1 MADIKWLEGNRIQ
14 IAPPKRTK
22 KITGTRFATILG
34 LNPWSTAFEMWCAIT
49 KTYEKPFEDTIYT
62 VAGKTIEPKQARYIN
77 STKAPAI
84 YSMKRAVDVMTG
96 KTVVDI
102 GGGRF
107 DTAAEA
113 ARVYG
118 AAVSI
123 YDPFNR
129 TPEHNA
135 AVLAGSYDVA
145 VISNVLNVIDSDAA
159 RGEVVQL
166 AAQKAAALLITVYE
180 GDGSGTGRQTAADSW
195 QENRGTA
202 DYMGEIAAAL
212 PGWNVARF
220 GRLIQATQKR

>member
-1 MADIKWLEGNRIQ
+1 MKQ
-14 IAPPKRTK
+14 
-22 KITGTRFATILG
+22 RFT
-34 LNPWSTAFEMWCAIT
+34 S
-49 KTYEKPFEDTIYT
+49 
-62 VAGKTIEPKQARYIN
+62 KQTSIN
-77 STKAPAI
+77 STKAPAV

-145 VISNVLNVIDSDAA
+145 VISNVLNVIDSEAA
-159 RGEVVQL
+159 RGDVVRL
-166 AAQKAAALLITVYE
+166 A
-180 GDGSGTGRQTAADSW
+180 AADSW
-195 QENRGTA
+195 QENRRTA
-202 DYMGEIAAAL
+202 DYMDEIAAAL

>member
-1 MADIKWLEGNRIQ
+1 MKQ
-14 IAPPKRTK
+14 
-22 KITGTRFATILG
+22 RFT
-34 LNPWSTAFEMWCAIT
+34 S
-49 KTYEKPFEDTIYT
+49 
-62 VAGKTIEPKQARYIN
+62 KQTSIN
-77 STKAPAI
+77 STKAPAV
-84 YSMKRAVDVMTG
+84 YSMKRAVNVMTG

-145 VISNVLNVIDSDAA
+145 VISNVLNVIDSEAA
-159 RGEVVQL
+159 RGDVVRL
-166 AAQKAAALLITVYE
+166 AATKAAALLITVYE
-180 GDGSGTGRQTAADSW
+180 GDGSGIDRQPPTVGKKTGAPLIIWTKSPPLSRV
-195 QENRGTA
+195 G
-202 DYMGEIAAAL
+202 ML
-212 PGWNVARF
+212 PGLVV
-220 GRLIQATQKR
+220 

>member
-1 MADIKWLEGNRIQ
+1 
-14 IAPPKRTK
+14 
-22 KITGTRFATILG
+22 
-34 LNPWSTAFEMWCAIT
+34 
-49 KTYEKPFEDTIYT
+49 
-62 VAGKTIEPKQARYIN
+62 
-77 STKAPAI
+77 
-84 YSMKRAVDVMTG
+84 MKRAVNVMTG

-135 AVLAGSYDVA
+135 A
-145 VISNVLNVIDSDAA
+145 
-159 RGEVVQL
+159 
-166 AAQKAAALLITVYE
+166 LLITVYE

-195 QENRGTA
+195 QENRRTA
-202 DYMGEIAAAL
+202 DYMDEIAAAL

>member
-1 MADIKWLEGNRIQ
+1 MKQ
-14 IAPPKRTK
+14 
-22 KITGTRFATILG
+22 RFT
-34 LNPWSTAFEMWCAIT
+34 SRQTS
-49 KTYEKPFEDTIYT
+49 
-62 VAGKTIEPKQARYIN
+62 IN
-77 STKAPAI
+77 STKAPAV
-84 YSMKRAVDVMTG
+84 YSMKRAVDAMTG
-96 KTVVDI
+96 KRVVDI

-135 AVLAGSYDVA
+135 AVLAGSYDIA
-145 VISNVLNVIDSDAA
+145 VISNVLNVIDSEAA
-159 RGEVVQL
+159 RGDVVRL
-166 AAQKAAALLITVYE
+166 AATK
-180 GDGSGTGRQTAADSW
+180 AADSW
-195 QENRGTA
+195 QENRRTA
-202 DYMGEIAAAL
+202 DYMEEIAAAL

>member
-1 MADIKWLEGNRIQ
+1 MKQ
-14 IAPPKRTK
+14 
-22 KITGTRFATILG
+22 RFT
-34 LNPWSTAFEMWCAIT
+34 S
-49 KTYEKPFEDTIYT
+49 
-62 VAGKTIEPKQARYIN
+62 KQTSIN
-77 STKAPAI
+77 STKAPAV
-84 YSMKRAVDVMTG
+84 YSMKRAVNVMTG

-145 VISNVLNVIDSDAA
+145 VISNVLNAIDSEAA
-159 RGEVVQL
+159 RGDVVRL
-166 AAQKAAALLITVYE
+166 AATKAAALLITIYE
-180 GDGSGTGRQTAADSW
+180 GDRSGTGRQTAADSW
-195 QENRGTA
+195 QENRRTA
-202 DYMGEIAAAL
+202 DYMDEIAAAL

>member
-1 MADIKWLEGNRIQ
+1 MKQ
-14 IAPPKRTK
+14 
-22 KITGTRFATILG
+22 RFT
-34 LNPWSTAFEMWCAIT
+34 S
-49 KTYEKPFEDTIYT
+49 
-62 VAGKTIEPKQARYIN
+62 KQTSIN
-77 STKAPAI
+77 STKAPAV
-84 YSMKRAVDVMTG
+84 YSMKRAVNVMTG

-135 AVLAGSYDVA
+135 A
-145 VISNVLNVIDSDAA
+145 
-159 RGEVVQL
+159 
-166 AAQKAAALLITVYE
+166 LLITVYE

-195 QENRGTA
+195 QENRRTA
-202 DYMGEIAAAL
+202 DYMDEIAAAL

>member
-1 MADIKWLEGNRIQ
+1 MKQ
-14 IAPPKRTK
+14 
-22 KITGTRFATILG
+22 RFT
-34 LNPWSTAFEMWCAIT
+34 SRQTS
-49 KTYEKPFEDTIYT
+49 
-62 VAGKTIEPKQARYIN
+62 IN
-77 STKAPAI
+77 SRKAPAV
-84 YSMKRAVDVMTG
+84 YSMPKAVDVMTG

-102 GGGRF
+102 GGRF

-145 VISNVLNVIDSDAA
+145 VISNVLNVIDSEAA
-159 RGEVVQL
+159 RGDVVRL
-166 AAQKAAALLITVYE
+166 AATKAAALLIIVYE

-195 QENRGTA
+195 QENRRTA
-202 DYMGEIAAAL
+202 DYMDEIAAAL
-212 PGWNVARF
+212 PGWLVARS
-220 GRLIQATQKR
+220 GRLITATQKR

>member
-1 MADIKWLEGNRIQ
+1 MKQ
-14 IAPPKRTK
+14 
-22 KITGTRFATILG
+22 RFT
-34 LNPWSTAFEMWCAIT
+34 S
-49 KTYEKPFEDTIYT
+49 
-62 VAGKTIEPKQARYIN
+62 KQTSIN
-77 STKAPAI
+77 STKAPAV

-145 VISNVLNVIDSDAA
+145 VISNVLNVIDSEAA
-159 RGEVVQL
+159 RGDVVRL
-166 AAQKAAALLITVYE
+166 AATKAAALLITVYE
-180 GDGSGTGRQTAADSW
+180 GDGSGIGRQPPTVGKKTGAPLIIWTKSPPLS
-195 QENRGTA
+195 RVG
-202 DYMGEIAAAL
+202 ML
-212 PGWNVARF
+212 PGFVV
-220 GRLIQATQKR
+220 

>member
-1 MADIKWLEGNRIQ
+1 MKQ
-14 IAPPKRTK
+14 
-22 KITGTRFATILG
+22 RFT
-34 LNPWSTAFEMWCAIT
+34 SRQTS
-49 KTYEKPFEDTIYT
+49 
-62 VAGKTIEPKQARYIN
+62 IN
-77 STKAPAI
+77 SMKAPAV

-113 ARVYG
+113 ARGYG
-118 AAVSI
+118 ATVSI

-145 VISNVLNVIDSDAA
+145 VISNVLNVIDSKAA
-159 RGEVVQL
+159 RGDVVRL
-166 AAQKAAALLITVYE
+166 AATKV
-180 GDGSGTGRQTAADSW
+180 
-195 QENRGTA
+195 
-202 DYMGEIAAAL
+202 AAL
-212 PGWNVARF
+212 PGWSVARF

>member
-1 MADIKWLEGNRIQ
+1 MKQ
-14 IAPPKRTK
+14 
-22 KITGTRFATILG
+22 RFT
-34 LNPWSTAFEMWCAIT
+34 SRQTS
-49 KTYEKPFEDTIYT
+49 
-62 VAGKTIEPKQARYIN
+62 IN
-77 STKAPAI
+77 SRKAPAV
-84 YSMKRAVDVMTG
+84 YSMKRAVEAMTG
-96 KTVVDI
+96 KKVVDI

-107 DTAAEA
+107 DTAAEV

-145 VISNVLNVIDSDAA
+145 VISNVLNVIDSEAA
-159 RGEVVQL
+159 RGDVVRL
-166 AAQKAAALLITVYE
+166 AATKAAALLITVYE

-195 QENRGTA
+195 QENRRTA
-202 DYMGEIAAAL
+202 DYMDEIAAAL

-220 GRLIQATQKR
+220 GRLIQATQKKINFYLKCIDK

>member
-1 MADIKWLEGNRIQ
+1 MKQ
-14 IAPPKRTK
+14 
-22 KITGTRFATILG
+22 RFT
-34 LNPWSTAFEMWCAIT
+34 S
-49 KTYEKPFEDTIYT
+49 
-62 VAGKTIEPKQARYIN
+62 KQTSIN
-77 STKAPAI
+77 STKAPAV
-84 YSMKRAVDVMTG
+84 YSMKRAVNVMTG

-145 VISNVLNVIDSDAA
+145 VISNVLKSTAKPPGVMW
-159 RGEVVQL
+159 
-166 AAQKAAALLITVYE
+166 Y
-180 GDGSGTGRQTAADSW
+180 GSPPRK
-195 QENRGTA
+195 
-202 DYMGEIAAAL
+202 
-212 PGWNVARF
+212 PPPF
-220 GRLIQATQKR
+220 

>member
-1 MADIKWLEGNRIQ
+1 MKQ
-14 IAPPKRTK
+14 
-22 KITGTRFATILG
+22 RFT
-34 LNPWSTAFEMWCAIT
+34 S
-49 KTYEKPFEDTIYT
+49 
-62 VAGKTIEPKQARYIN
+62 KQTSIN
-77 STKAPAI
+77 STKAPAV

-145 VISNVLNVIDSDAA
+145 VISNVLNVIDSEAA
-159 RGEVVQL
+159 RGDVVRLAATKAAMEEAAVL
-166 AAQKAAALLITVYE
+166 AAQHSRAKDSAQVPVDYTQIRYVSKPQGAKPGMVIYVQYKTVYVDPTTE
-180 GDGSGTGRQTAADSW
+180 SKAKQQS
-195 QENRGTA
+195 
-202 DYMGEIAAAL
+202 
-212 PGWNVARF
+212 
-220 GRLIQATQKR
+220 

>member
-1 MADIKWLEGNRIQ
+1 MKQ
-14 IAPPKRTK
+14 
-22 KITGTRFATILG
+22 RFT
-34 LNPWSTAFEMWCAIT
+34 S
-49 KTYEKPFEDTIYT
+49 
-62 VAGKTIEPKQARYIN
+62 KQTSIN
-77 STKAPAI
+77 STKAPAV
-84 YSMKRAVDVMTG
+84 YSMKRAVNVMTG

-145 VISNVLNVIDSDAA
+145 VISNVLNVIDS
-159 RGEVVQL
+159 E
-166 AAQKAAALLITVYE
+166 AALLITVYE
-180 GDGSGTGRQTAADSW
+180 GDGSGTGRQT
-195 QENRGTA
+195 
-202 DYMGEIAAAL
+202 AAAL

>member
-1 MADIKWLEGNRIQ
+1 MKQ
-14 IAPPKRTK
+14 
-22 KITGTRFATILG
+22 RFT
-34 LNPWSTAFEMWCAIT
+34 S
-49 KTYEKPFEDTIYT
+49 
-62 VAGKTIEPKQARYIN
+62 KQTSIN
-77 STKAPAI
+77 STKAPAV
-84 YSMKRAVDVMTG
+84 YSMKRAVNVMTG

-145 VISNVLNVIDSDAA
+145 VISNVLNVIDS
-159 RGEVVQL
+159 E
-166 AAQKAAALLITVYE
+166 AAALLITVYE

-195 QENRGTA
+195 QENRRTA
-202 DYMGEIAAAL
+202 DYMDEIAAAL

>member
-1 MADIKWLEGNRIQ
+1 MKQ
-14 IAPPKRTK
+14 
-22 KITGTRFATILG
+22 RFT
-34 LNPWSTAFEMWCAIT
+34 SRQTS
-49 KTYEKPFEDTIYT
+49 
-62 VAGKTIEPKQARYIN
+62 IN
-77 STKAPAI
+77 STKAPAV
-84 YSMKRAVDVMTG
+84 YSMKRAVEAMTG
-96 KTVVDI
+96 KKVVDI

-107 DTAAEA
+107 DTAAEV

-145 VISNVLNVIDSDAA
+145 VISNVLNVIDSEAA
-159 RGEVVQL
+159 RGDVVRL
-166 AAQKAAALLITVYE
+166 AATK
-180 GDGSGTGRQTAADSW
+180 AADSW
-195 QENRGTA
+195 QENRRTA
-202 DYMGEIAAAL
+202 DYMDEIAAAL